1 MHYDYLLFCFSAV
14 ALLPV
19 VLLSF
24 CSGWVVC
31 SVDTVNSNVKIYV
44 LFSIVRPFGYW

>member
-1 MHYDYLLFCFSAV
+1 MIILFSGFSAV

-24 CSGWVVC
+24 CSGWVVG
-31 SVDTVNSNVKIYV
+31 SVGIVNSNVEINF
-44 LFSIVRPFGYW
+44 LFNIVRRFGFL